1 MHGFKIKVKKEQ
13 KYLVK
18 LIWEMRWM
26 INVFCDW
33 SSFQCSDL

>member
-26 INVFCDW
+26 IVFCDW
-33 SSFQCSDL
+33 LSFQCSDL